1 MVKMSRIYGGGKKR
15 DSFYRVG
22 KKKFMFWG
30 GCQYDQENRSP
41 TECLFCSIIL

>member
-1 MVKMSRIYGGGKKR
+1 MEVGEKEIV
-15 DSFYRVG
+15 FIEWG

-30 GCQYDQENRSP
+30 GCQSDQENRSP